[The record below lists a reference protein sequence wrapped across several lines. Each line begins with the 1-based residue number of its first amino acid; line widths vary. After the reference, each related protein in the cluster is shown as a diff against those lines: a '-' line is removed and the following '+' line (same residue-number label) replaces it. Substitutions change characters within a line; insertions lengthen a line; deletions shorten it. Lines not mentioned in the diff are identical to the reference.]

1 MKKILRLVTTSV
13 LTLTLV
19 ACGEASSSVSN
30 GTNTSSSV
38 ATSTSAFANVTSVTL
53 SAASDGLTQVV
64 GSLKP
69 VTVTAALNANT
80 NPSTT
85 IKWFVNGVQQSATG
99 RTLTFTPTN
108 AGTFNVTA
116 TVGDVMSNVLPVTV
130 ASGVNVTS
138 ATFDSRARILVV
150 GDAGA
155 NVTLTGATMAETSRY
170 DLKTRTYVIDLVN
183 AVAQGST
190 VTVRLEREGGAPTT
204 RQVTYDTRKLELE
217 YFSVTYPEYSG
228 NATEAIDDLRPVN
241 GLYEVELPGDGV
253 GNKTYGLSFKS
264 SNIVLT
270 GANAVNVKLVTK
282 VPAGATAIPTT
293 EFTTT
298 EEEQDF
304 TFILTD
310 ETVPGVY
317 EHTLT
322 MDTKVVTVRVN
333 VKPAKK
339 DSLELVTINQDFGNI
354 YAAAYETDFREDISD
369 LTDIESVIIDEEY
382 ILDYLNQPS
391 FRLYKLDDE
400 DPDFDLSGAD
410 DSDGDTVP
418 DGLIDIVKPDA
429 NGVFVVEKPSS
440 GELNVIQIAFDFFAT
455 GFAYDPLTGLENVL
469 GLSLTGPSALLGNTQ
484 LFEGIEV
491 NDTEA
496 ATNNEE
502 ALTFLSALNTFA
514 DLHDEDDTLLNDLI
528 HTVPWLNVDEH
539 VLGTVVQN
547 IDAGTPAG
555 DYVFTVSAGGLG
567 SQKELTVKVKVVEPT
582 PKIHFLFN
590 DLTYN
595 AGGIT
600 RLSRLEMVNNTL
612 TIEKPTIP
620 GITQEFSWAIAVENY
635 ESNEATIE
643 EQIADSLVQTI
654 SSRKTFTTNGDELE
668 LVANDY
674 VFTLGE
680 ETIDINEYTGDLT
693 GSYDIIDSLDSD
705 LFYKFVDLQ
714 VTYSGLN
721 LDSDYSMPRDRQAIL
736 RAERAFTNSALIK
749 NIDETELERLENI
762 YVDLIGNISTEGM
775 QKIELLSYDPS
786 LIMIQEN
793 VGNDA
798 FEIDS
803 TTPTGT
809 LTVNVKVDGLTE
821 VFTIRV
827 VEPQLKM
834 LIGHTDQADVPYDLS
849 LYAIDENLGFYY
861 DEFINE
867 PNTNNFVITL
877 SDLAAATEG
886 AANVLDGAFDDIN
899 FITVLDLKPGNYN
912 WSVSRKYPN
921 GSTYTASDS
930 IIIEAT
936 DIDTRN
942 FMDLLS
948 MDGQDLKRQKLFDNF
963 QLFNLGV
970 NATETLQL
978 GMHEFE
984 FRFGPVTR
992 KITIEII
999 EDPALIVNWIQIG
1012 NVVLHSGEVTNAFI
1026 VDPNLFT
1033 NITDMPVYVNY
1044 SFNDS
1049 LTKLQLANS
1058 TWEMYDYYVAKT
1070 NLEFDESAKVY
1081 DDDEGDYIT
1090 FSDFES
1096 NTIMIGTLNYVNSQ
1110 ELDQYDFQN
1119 EDGETLFIEFKIDA
1133 DFEVINNFEFTTS
1146 NDLEAYYSAFV
1157 IDFVNKQV
1165 ALHRSI

>member
-138 ATFDSRARILVV
+138 STFVSPARILVV

-183 AVAQGST
+183 AVAQGTT

-204 RQVTYDTRKLELE
+204 RQVTYDTRKVELE
-217 YFSVTYPEYSG
+217 YFSVTYPEYDDAGSIVDEG
-228 NATEAIDDLRPVN
+228 IDDLRPVN

-270 GANAVNVKLVTK
+270 GTNPVNVKLVTK

-298 EEEQDF
+298 EEYQDF

-310 ETVPGVY
+310 ETVPGIY

-333 VKPAKK
+333 VKPARK

-354 YAAAYETDFREDISD
+354 YAAAYETNFGGDISD
-369 LTDIESVIIDEEY
+369 LSDISSAINDEEY
-382 ILDYLNQPS
+382 ILNYLNQPS
-391 FRLYKLDDE
+391 FRLYKLGDE
-400 DPDFDLSGAD
+400 NPDFDLS
-410 DSDGDTVP
+410 

-440 GELNVIQIAFDFFAT
+440 GELNVMQIAFDFYST

-491 NDTEA
+491 TDTDA

-514 DLHDEDDTLLNDLI
+514 DLHDENDVLLDNLI
-528 HTVPWLNVDEH
+528 HTVPWLSEDEH

-555 DYVFTVSAGGLG
+555 DYVFTLSAGALG

-595 AGGIT
+595 AGGMTT

-620 GITQEFSWAIAVENY
+620 GIVQEFSWAIAVENY

-654 SSRKTFTTNGDELE
+654 SSRKTFTTNGDELA
-668 LVANDY
+668 LVGGGY
-674 VFTLGE
+674 EFTLGE
-680 ETIDINEYTGDLT
+680 EETDINVFTGDIT

-721 LDSDYSMPRDRQAIL
+721 LDSEYSMPRDRQAIL
-736 RAERAFTNSALIK
+736 RAERALTDSALIK
-749 NIDETELERLENI
+749 GIDETELEHLEDVYNG
-762 YVDLIGNISTEGM
+762 LITTFSTLGM
-775 QKIELLSYDPS
+775 QRTELLTYDPS

-793 VGNDA
+793 IGA
-798 FEIDS
+798 SSLEITS

-809 LTVNVKVDGLTE
+809 LTVNVKVDGLTQ

-827 VEPQLKM
+827 VEPQAKM
-834 LIGHTDQADVPYDLS
+834 LIESTANVSD
-849 LYAIDENLGFYY
+849 YAIDEDLEFYDDY
-861 DEFINE
+861 FINE
-867 PNTNNFVITL
+867 QNTNNFVITL
-877 SDLAAATEG
+877 SDLEDATDDG
-886 AANVLDGAFDDIN
+886 ANVLNAEDDNIN
-899 FITVLDLKPGNYN
+899 FITLADLKPGNYN

-936 DIDTRN
+936 DINTRN
-942 FMDLLS
+942 IMDLLS
-948 MDGQDLKRQKLFDNF
+948 MDGSPDIKKQKLFDNF

-970 NATETLQL
+970 NITETLEL
-978 GMHEFE
+978 GLHEFE
-984 FRFGPVTR
+984 FRFGSVTR
-992 KITIEII
+992 KITVEII
-999 EDPALIVNWIQIG
+999 EDPALIANWIQIG
-1012 NVVLHSGEVTNAFI
+1012 DVVLHSSGVTNAFI
-1026 VDPNLFT
+1026 VDPNLLS
-1033 NITDMPVYVNY
+1033 NISDLPVLVNY

-1049 LTKLQLANS
+1049 LEKLNTIYAD
-1058 TWEMYDYYVAKT
+1058 WEFYDYLDSWDA
-1070 NLEFDESAKVY
+1070 LGFDENDA
-1081 DDDEGDYIT
+1081 GDSQT
-1090 FSDFES
+1090 FYVDYTDFES
-1096 NTIMIGTLNYVNSQ
+1096 STIMIGTLNYATSQ
-1110 ELDQYDFQN
+1110 QDDQYDFQN
-1119 EDGETLFIEFKIDA
+1119 EGGYRLYIEVEIEA
-1133 DFEVINNFEFTTS
+1133 DTEVTDNLNFSTRE
-1146 NDLEAYYSAFV
+1146 NYEYYYSAFV
-1157 IDFVNKQV
+1157 IEFLNKQV
-1165 ALHRSI
+1165 ILYRMND

>member
-1 MKKILRLVTTSV
+1 
-13 LTLTLV
+13 
-19 ACGEASSSVSN
+19 
-30 GTNTSSSV
+30 
-38 ATSTSAFANVTSVTL
+38 
-53 SAASDGLTQVV
+53 V

-138 ATFDSRARILVV
+138 STFVSPARILVV

-155 NVTLTGATMAETSRY
+155 NVTLTGANMAETSRY

-204 RQVTYDTRKLELE
+204 RQVTYDTRKVELE
-217 YFSVTYPEYSG
+217 YFSVTYPEYDDG
-228 NATEAIDDLRPVN
+228 VTTTEAIDDLRPVN

-264 SNIVLT
+264 TNIVVPGT
-270 GANAVNVKLVTK
+270 NATPVNVKLVTK
-282 VPAGATAIPTT
+282 VPTGATAIPTT

-298 EEEQDF
+298 EEDQDF

-310 ETVPGVY
+310 ETVPGIY

-322 MDTKVVTVRVN
+322 MGTKVVTVRVN
-333 VKPAKK
+333 VSPAKK

-369 LTDIESVIIDEEY
+369 LTDIESVISEEEY

-391 FRLYKLDDE
+391 FRLYKLGDE
-400 DPDFDLSGAD
+400 LPDFDLSGA
-410 DSDGDTVP
+410 SDGDSNIVP

-491 NDTEA
+491 TDTDA

-514 DLHDEDDTLLNDLI
+514 DLHDENDVLLDDLI
-528 HTVPWLNVDEH
+528 HTVPWLNEDEH

-547 IDAGTPAG
+547 IDAGTPTG
-555 DYVFTVSAGGLG
+555 DYVFTVSAGALG
-567 SQKELTVKVKVVEPT
+567 SQKELTVKVKVVEPA

-590 DLTYN
+590 DLVYLDDSDDS
-595 AGGIT
+595 IT
-600 RLSRLEMVNNTL
+600 RLTRLEMVNNTI

-620 GITQEFSWAIAVENY
+620 GIVQEFSWAIAVENY

-668 LVANDY
+668 LDGGDY
-674 VFTLGE
+674 DFNLGE
-680 ETIDINEYTGDLT
+680 ESTEINVYTGGLAAADQ
-693 GSYDIIDSLDSD
+693 IIENLDSD

-714 VTYSGLN
+714 VSYSGLN
-721 LDSDYSMPRDRQAIL
+721 LDSEYSMPRDRQAIL
-736 RAERAFTNSALIK
+736 RAERALTDSALIK
-749 NIDETELERLENI
+749 DIDETELEHLEDV
-762 YVDLIGNISTEGM
+762 YVDLIGNSLGM
-775 QKIELLSYDPS
+775 LRTDLLDYDPS
-786 LIMIQEN
+786 LIVIQEN
-793 VGNDA
+793 VGSDA
-798 FEIDS
+798 FTIDS

-809 LTVNVKVDGLTE
+809 LTVNVKVDGLTQ

-827 VEPQLKM
+827 VEPQPKM
-834 LIGHTDQADVPYDLS
+834 LIGSTDPESD
-849 LYAIDENLGFYY
+849 YAIDEDLEFY
-861 DEFINE
+861 DDNFINE
-867 PNTNNFVITL
+867 QNTNNFVITL
-877 SDLAAATEG
+877 SDLADATDDG
-886 AANVLDGAFDDIN
+886 ANVLNAEDDNIN
-899 FITVLDLKPGNYN
+899 FITLADLKPGNYN

-930 IIIEAT
+930 IIIENS

-942 FMDLLS
+942 IMDLLS
-948 MDGQDLKRQKLFDNF
+948 MDIADLKRQKLFDNF

-970 NATETLQL
+970 NETETLEL

-984 FRFGPVTR
+984 FRFGTVRRT
-992 KITIEII
+992 ITIEII
-999 EDPALIVNWIQIG
+999 EDPSIIVNWVMIG
-1012 NVVLHSGEVTNAFI
+1012 DVVLHSNDVTNAFF
-1026 VDPNLFT
+1026 VDPNLLS
-1033 NITDMPVYVNY
+1033 NISDTPVFVNY

-1049 LTKLQLANS
+1049 LAKLNPTYS
-1058 TWEMYDYYVAKT
+1058 DW
-1070 NLEFDESAKVY
+1070 EFDGWTDTFDAL
-1081 DDDEGDYIT
+1081 DFDENDGDSGETYT
-1090 FSDFES
+1090 FYEEFTDFAT
-1096 NTIMIGTLNYVNSQ
+1096 NTIMIGVLNYDDSQ
-1110 ELDQYDFQN
+1110 EADQYDFQN
-1119 EDGETLFIEFKIDA
+1119 EGGYRLYIAVEIDVDA
-1133 DFEVINNFEFTTS
+1133 EVTDNLNFVIRS
-1146 NDLEAYYSAFV
+1146 NVEDYDSAFV
-1157 IDFVNKQV
+1157 IDFLNKQV
-1165 ALHRSI
+1165 IYNRYD